1 MRALA
6 GVGSDLSA
14 GLGTSRLLISGAV
27 RDALA
32 PKASSS
38 IVERHTINPA
48 DEKLAKAIDWDPN
61 CPPENLYCSLLPL
74 GEAAL
79 VPRSLGQDVSNA
91 EELSIALGIASGE
104 SKHLCLAVV
113 PIALTKSR
121 TSSAS
126 ATRIDGNR
134 QTRLPPHS
142 RSLASHPPIGLRG
155 SRCAEVLVS
164 PLGSASL
171 YSVQYCVE

>member
-74 GEAAL
+74 RELARVPQGSWSRRFKRRGTRHRPCNRRRSFSPQEA
-79 VPRSLGQDVSNA
+79 GQTP
-91 EELSIALGIASGE
+91 GG
-104 SKHLCLAVV
+104 
-113 PIALTKSR
+113 
-121 TSSAS
+121 
-126 ATRIDGNR
+126 ATRIDGNW

-171 YSVQYCVE
+171 YSVQDCVE